1 MSPTFL
7 CWQWRRCCSPGWVG
21 FLGPRRSS
29 LALLADAV
37 QSVAVTERG
46 GYSPDVIRVR
56 EGVPVEL
63 IFDRQEF

>member
-1 MSPTFL
+1 
-7 CWQWRRCCSPGWVG
+7 
-21 FLGPRRSS
+21 
-29 LALLADAV
+29 LALMADAV